1 MNILKEILKKLS
13 IIEGFYDYIRIVDPI
28 NKLVFDSDS
37 LEYSNIP
44 CYKHFENES
53 PCKNCVCSKALTN
66 NNLFAK
72 LENKGKEVLLILSC
86 PINIDDSIYIVEIFK
101 SLNRDMS
108 NKLPNFKSIVD
119 KLNDTTVNGIFGNN
133 NSL

>member
-1 MNILKEILKKLS
+1 MNILKEIFKKLS

-44 CYKHFENES
+44 CYKHFENKS

>member
-1 MNILKEILKKLS
+1 MNILKEIFKKLS
-13 IIEGFYDYIRIVDPI
+13 VIEGFYDYIRIVDPI

-37 LEYSNIP
+37 LEYANIP

-53 PCKNCVCSKALTN
+53 PCKNCVCSNALTN

-119 KLNDTTVNGIFGNN
+119 KLNDTTVNGVFGNN

>member
-1 MNILKEILKKLS
+1 MSILKEIFNKLS
-13 IIEGFYDYIRIVDPI
+13 ILEGFYDYIRIVDPI

-37 LEYSNIP
+37 LQYTNIP

-66 NNLFAK
+66 NNIFAK
-72 LENKGKEVLLILSC
+72 LENKGKDVLLTLSC
-86 PINIDDSIYIVEIFK
+86 PINIDENIYIVEIFK
-101 SLNRDMS
+101 NLNKDSS
-108 NKLPNFKSIVD
+108 NKLVSFKSIVN
-119 KLNDTTVNGIFGNN
+119 KLNNATVNGVFGNN

>member
-1 MNILKEILKKLS
+1 MNILKEVFKKLS

-53 PCKNCVCSKALTN
+53 PCKNCVCSKAFTN
-66 NNLFAK
+66 NNLFAT
-72 LENKGKEVLLILSC
+72 LENTGKEVLLILSC
-86 PINIDDSIYIVEIFK
+86 PINIDDRIYMVEMFK
-101 SLNRDMS
+101 SLNRVMS
-108 NKLPNFKSIVD
+108 NKLPNFKGIVN
-119 KLNDTTVNGIFGNN
+119 KLNDATVNGVFGNST
-133 NSL
+133 SL

>member
-1 MNILKEILKKLS
+1 MNILKEIFKKLS

-37 LEYSNIP
+37 WEYSNIP

-119 KLNDTTVNGIFGNN
+119 KLNDTTVNGVFGNN

>member
-1 MNILKEILKKLS
+1 MNILKEIFKKLS

-86 PINIDDSIYIVEIFK
+86 PIDIDDSIYIVEIFK
-101 SLNRDMS
+101 NLNKDMS
-108 NKLPNFKSIVD
+108 NKSPNFKSIVN
-119 KLNDTTVNGIFGNN
+119 KLNDATVNGVFGNN
-133 NSL
+133 NLL

>member
-1 MNILKEILKKLS
+1 MNILKEVFKKLS

-119 KLNDTTVNGIFGNN
+119 KLNDTTVNGVFGNN

>member
-119 KLNDTTVNGIFGNN
+119 KLNDTTVNGVFGNN